1 MDPEN
6 QIKSEYLLKLLEE
19 GDAMVCLDS
28 RHHAV
33 DVPAAHRNNP
43 MLNLVFNLSF
53 RRPFEVM
60 ADGIYATLAFD
71 RRPHKCVIPFE
82 AVWAIYVPGT
92 QSGRVWENSLPDD
105 LDLEGQ
111 MLDLSPQSAT
121 ELTPKPSA
129 KPRALPDETADLEGA
144 GAEAQ
149 EETQEDTGEETGEK
163 AGEQSPPGK
172 KGKPQRDRSHLRV
185 IK

>member
-6 QIKSEYLLKLLEE
+6 QNKSKYLLKLLEE

-28 RHHAV
+28 RHPDV
-33 DVPAAHRNNP
+33 DVPATHRNNP
-43 MLNLVFNLSF
+43 MLNLVFNLGF

-60 ADGIYATLAFD
+60 EDGIYATLAFD

-92 QSGRVWENSLPDD
+92 QSGQVWEGSIPED

-111 MLDLSPQSAT
+111 ALELSKSSGTSPQPNNPAAAPQP
-121 ELTPKPSA
+121 LPK
-129 KPRALPDETADLEGA
+129 
-144 GAEAQ
+144 
-149 EETQEDTGEETGEK
+149 EDTAT
-163 AGEQSPPGK
+163 PPK
-172 KGKPQRDRSHLRV
+172 KGKSGRDRSHLRV

>member
-28 RHHAV
+28 RHPAV
-33 DVPAAHRNNP
+33 DVPASHRNNP
-43 MLNLVFNLSF
+43 VLNLVFNLGF

-60 ADGIYATLAFD
+60 PDGIYATLAFD

-92 QSGRVWENSLPDD
+92 QNGQVWENSIPDD

-111 MLDLSPQSAT
+111 ALELFSSSKTGPKAT
-121 ELTPKPSA
+121 PAPKPKA
-129 KPRALPDETADLEGA
+129 VFQEV
-144 GAEAQ
+144 AEQ
-149 EETQEDTGEETGEK
+149 DTGTE
-163 AGEQSPPGK
+163 AGEQEPPPAK
-172 KGKPQRDRSHLRV
+172 KGKPKRDRSHLRV

>member
-6 QIKSEYLLKLLEE
+6 QNKSEYLLKLLEE

-28 RHHAV
+28 RHPAV

-43 MLNLVFNLSF
+43 MLNLVFNLNF

-60 ADGIYATLAFD
+60 EDGIYATLAFD

-92 QSGRVWENSLPDD
+92 QTGQVWENSLPDD
-105 LDLEGQ
+105 LELEGQ
-111 MLDLSPQSAT
+111 AL
-121 ELTPKPSA
+121 ELTSQSSKGPKPA
-129 KPRALPDETADLEGA
+129 LKPQPQPQPAPQQAA
-144 GAEAQ
+144 GAE
-149 EETQEDTGEETGEK
+149 TT
-163 AGEQSPPGK
+163 PPKPTVK
-172 KGKPQRDRSHLRV
+172 KGKSGRDRSHLRV